1 MVWSAILERDG
12 KTSCVSFTSM
22 PDARDAFRNIS
33 KVVLADGYSVVAIIK
48 GDSTHAFY
56 GVELESGV
64 LVSGD

>member
-22 PDARDAFRNIS
+22 PDAEDAFRNIS
-33 KVVLADGYSVVAIIK
+33 KVMRADGFSVVAIIK

-56 GVELESGV
+56 GVELEARQ